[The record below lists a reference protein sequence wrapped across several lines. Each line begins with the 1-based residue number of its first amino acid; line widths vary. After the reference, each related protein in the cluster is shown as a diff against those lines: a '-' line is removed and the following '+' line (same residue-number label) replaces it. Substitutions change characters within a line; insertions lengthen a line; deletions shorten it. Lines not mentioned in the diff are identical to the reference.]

1 MKNYAQHVKEKLLES
16 IQSLVSLKEMFV
28 MHRDKDFTRNRKLSF
43 ETLIKLILEMEGNT
57 LAHELRHYFSF
68 SLNMPT
74 VSAFVQRRAL
84 ISPDAFLYLFHT
96 FNFAIP
102 FENLFEGYRLI
113 ACDGTDLNIARNPE
127 DKENYFQS
135 NPGEKGFNLL
145 HLNAL
150 YDLCSKRYLDTLI
163 QPGHKENEFRAICQM
178 ADRFPYSG
186 KAIFIADRG
195 YESYNV
201 FAHIE
206 RKGLN

>member
-28 MHRDKDFTRNRKLSF
+28 MHQDKDFTRNRKLSF
-43 ETLIKLILEMEGNT
+43 ETLIKQILEMEGNT

-102 FENLFEGYRLI
+102 FENLFEHPLFFSTCLTTTKYRDRSCRPQARHQSCHLPTRLRPSSRHRSNLYPPQAKLI
-113 ACDGTDLNIARNPE
+113 L
-127 DKENYFQS
+127 
-135 NPGEKGFNLL
+135 
-145 HLNAL
+145 
-150 YDLCSKRYLDTLI
+150 
-163 QPGHKENEFRAICQM
+163 
-178 ADRFPYSG
+178 
-186 KAIFIADRG
+186 
-195 YESYNV
+195 
-201 FAHIE
+201 
-206 RKGLN
+206 